1 MFTVFAAKCPS
12 CQRLYEIKL
21 DTVSKVKDDRGR
33 EVGKLLCC
41 PKCKDHSVLMWIT
54 PYNVHSMEEITLDD
68 IHPRVLETDKLKKV
82 GKEKK

>member
-21 DTVSKVKDDRGR
+21 DTVSKVKDSRGR

-54 PYNVHSMEEITLDD
+54 PYNVHSMEEITLESINKKED
-68 IHPRVLETDKLKKV
+68 IVYI
-82 GKEKK
+82 KEKK